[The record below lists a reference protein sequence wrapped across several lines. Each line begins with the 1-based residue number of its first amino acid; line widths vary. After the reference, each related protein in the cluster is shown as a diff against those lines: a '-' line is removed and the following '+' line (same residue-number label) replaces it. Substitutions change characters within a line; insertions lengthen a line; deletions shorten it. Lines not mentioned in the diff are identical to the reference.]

1 MMRIVTDGGGGGIS
15 FLLIN
20 HERDNMD
27 LSKKIPRLLSSQY
40 NGTSSSSPF
49 DDSPDR

>member
-27 LSKKIPRLLSSQY
+27 LSKKIPRLPSQY
-40 NGTSSSSPF
+40 NGTSSSPF
-49 DDSPDR
+49 DDSPDK